1 MAFRSARSA
10 RLGGPSDR
18 RRDFG
23 SRTNSLPPTPSPRL
37 ARSAPAPGLPA
48 LVLPRSPSAGAK
60 SSRGGS
66 SRSDALAQNA
76 AEAAP
81 KGEEPARSEDAG
93 YSPSADGESE
103 DEELAEQL
111 LELEELTAHLARR
124 DRGENA
130 RPPTGGSESTTAPAS
145 CLTVT
150 SVDEDPVTADAPD
163 AAEDSWDLQGAP
175 RAHQE
180 MAQLRLPHGCRLE
193 TSQASFAQL
202 FYTIDVA
209 EGPFTP
215 ASLTFWVKIFQE
227 YPLPGS
233 VSVRCTKRVFHPSI
247 DAQTGAV
254 AIPGQPELGDATEL
268 KLSSLLS
275 ALTTLVKAPASV
287 PSPLNPEAATLLA
300 ADPEEFRRAVRLAMN
315 GGEVNAQRYDKVVGP
330 KAAAAP
336 VKVAAVSEKM
346 RLDLMNLEVMKEDF
360 KATAAAYLENNRAE
374 LRVLR

>member
-1 MAFRSARSA
+1 
-10 RLGGPSDR
+10 
-18 RRDFG
+18 
-23 SRTNSLPPTPSPRL
+23 
-37 ARSAPAPGLPA
+37 
-48 LVLPRSPSAGAK
+48 
-60 SSRGGS
+60 
-66 SRSDALAQNA
+66 
-76 AEAAP
+76 
-81 KGEEPARSEDAG
+81 
-93 YSPSADGESE
+93 
-103 DEELAEQL
+103 
-111 LELEELTAHLARR
+111 
-124 DRGENA
+124 
-130 RPPTGGSESTTAPAS
+130 
-145 CLTVT
+145 
-150 SVDEDPVTADAPD
+150 
-163 AAEDSWDLQGAP
+163 
-175 RAHQE
+175 
-180 MAQLRLPHGCRLE
+180 
-193 TSQASFAQL
+193 
-202 FYTIDVA
+202 
-209 EGPFTP
+209 GPFTP